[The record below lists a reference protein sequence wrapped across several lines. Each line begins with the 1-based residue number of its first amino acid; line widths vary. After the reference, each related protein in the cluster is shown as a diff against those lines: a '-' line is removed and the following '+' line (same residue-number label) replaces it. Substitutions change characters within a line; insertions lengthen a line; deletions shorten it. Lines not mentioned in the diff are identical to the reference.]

1 MSSRFL
7 SSLNRIIRQLFK
19 AGGYALSAS
28 VMLSLL
34 LNGGCGEAAISSFPA
49 KDTSKPGGVEV
60 MIQSGSFSP
69 QEIRIKPG
77 ETVTWINEGEVSHTV
92 TSWRQYTADDGW
104 KYVEIGTIWDSGD
117 VKPGESYTRSFNQE
131 GTYQYASF
139 PMYLYTV
146 FQLQS
151 VGTVIVSNENN

>member
-1 MSSRFL
+1 MSL
-7 SSLNRIIRQLFK
+7 
-19 AGGYALSAS
+19 S
-28 VMLSLL
+28 VMLVLL
-34 LNGGCGEAAISSFPA
+34 LNGGCGKAATSPFPA
-49 KDTSKPGGVEV
+49 EDTSKSGGVEV
-60 MIQSGSFSP
+60 MIQSSSFSP

-77 ETVTWINEGEVSHTV
+77 ETVTWINEDRVSHTV

-117 VKPGESYTRSFNQE
+117 VRPGESYSRSFDQE

-151 VGTVIVSNENN
+151 VGTVIVSSENN